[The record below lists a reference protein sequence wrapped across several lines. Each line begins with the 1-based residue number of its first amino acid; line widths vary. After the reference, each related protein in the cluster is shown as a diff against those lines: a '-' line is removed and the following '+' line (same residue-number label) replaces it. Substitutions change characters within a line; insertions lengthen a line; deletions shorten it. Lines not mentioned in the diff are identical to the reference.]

1 MNAFVY
7 FFGSGL
13 AFFVGIALVL
23 AALGLSTIP
32 LWPNAGRFTAP
43 VATIG
48 AVLVGLSATPLPYW
62 FYGLLLLSLLAWAI
76 VPAIRQQLPAC
87 SSGVIRLLVA
97 LLWLT
102 AAAMEIPYQLPPKLG
117 DQRRFTTL
125 SIVADSV
132 TAGLGDPRVTTWP
145 RLLSVNRS
153 LEICDLSHAGETV
166 ESAMLRLAYSPL
178 GDGLV
183 LLEIG
188 GNDLLGPTTMGKY
201 AQDLEELLTRV
212 CTVDR
217 TVLMFELPSIPFHNE
232 FGRIQRRLARKY
244 GVILIPKRYFVD
256 VLTAANAT
264 TDGIHLSQHGQDLMA
279 DLIWRLIEPI
289 IVKEAQG

>member
-1 MNAFVY
+1 MLVAGLSTLGLPMNAFVY

-232 FGRIQRRLARKY
+232 FGRIQRGSR
-244 GVILIPKRYFVD
+244 GS
-256 VLTAANAT
+256 TA
-264 TDGIHLSQHGQDLMA
+264 SS
-279 DLIWRLIEPI
+279 
-289 IVKEAQG
+289 